1 MAGSGNSNRLLDP
14 ATRYRH
20 LSARVQGRQNDRYY
34 LSPAVVSFSEY
45 IALGDSTSIDLYPA
59 LDAGETDVAVA
70 LEWDA
75 RAGKVAPLGAASL
88 LHRNVDERWGEFSG
102 RDLVSR
108 NRRVTLANYAED
120 GATIG
125 DVFGSQLPQI
135 EGSEE
140 PTLITLSVGGNDLL
154 SAFSNRPDAAI
165 LRHVVKD
172 IGEAY
177 DFLMEA
183 LRRSRPNSTILTTT
197 VYDPSDDTRQIP
209 GVFEGAGKLPLEALH
224 DLNAR
229 IRDVSA
235 NTPRAGVAD
244 VHKHFLGHGVTAP
257 ESEQWYW
264 KRSWIEP
271 NARGASEIR
280 RLWLDALDVLAEN

>member
-1 MAGSGNSNRLLDP
+1 M
-14 ATRYRH
+14 
-20 LSARVQGRQNDRYY
+20 
-34 LSPAVVSFSEY
+34 
-45 IALGDSTSIDLYPA
+45 SIDLYPA

-88 LHRNVDERWGEFSG
+88 LHRNVEQRWPEFAG

-108 NRRVTLANYAED
+108 NGSVALLNAAED

-135 EGSEE
+135 EESDE

-154 SAFSNRPDAAI
+154 SAFSSRPDVTI
-165 LRHVVKD
+165 LRRIVRD
-172 IGEAY
+172 IAEAY
-177 DFLMEA
+177 DFLLEA
-183 LRRSRPNSTILTTT
+183 LRRGRPNSTILLTT

-209 GVFEGAGKLPLEALH
+209 GVFEGAGQLPLEALH
-224 DLNAR
+224 DLNER
-229 IRDVSA
+229 IRGVA
-235 NTPRAGVAD
+235 AGTPRAGVAD
-244 VHKHFLGHGVTAP
+244 VYRHFLGHGVTAG
-257 ESEQWYW
+257 ENDQWYW
-264 KRSWIEP
+264 NRSWVEP

-280 RLWLDALDVLAEN
+280 RLWLDALDVIAEN